1 MAHNPFHN
9 TNSGLLFSNFANQGA
24 PFNSGSTNLLPFSMQ
39 NYNVPQFNFSNA
51 AVNTPQ
57 FNQINPQIMAQALR
71 GLGRAPLPLSN
82 NIANTGGVLKSVAET
97 ALPKV
102 GGMGLSKVLGGV
114 AKVGGFLANPLV
126 GAGIG
131 LLGGLIGARKAA
143 KRRTSNMPSG
153 MSNLAQKLE
162 SPDISEFRDIARE
175 AAPSQQDLMRIA
187 AATGG
192 SQASATAQAM
202 GGQTRAMDQALRAF
216 QQQERAN
223 QGLLANMY
231 SQQFG
236 AMQQDQAFR
245 RQTGVDIFSNI
256 ANLGAGILGQGYGN
270 RSFTNRQNQM
280 GGY

>member
-1 MAHNPFHN
+1 MPHNFFHN
-9 TNSGLLFSNFANQGA
+9 ANPGLLFSNFANQQA
-24 PFNSGSTNLLPFSMQ
+24 PFNNRFGGMLPFGAQ
-39 NYNVPQFNFSNA
+39 NYNVPQINFENA
-51 AVNTPQ
+51 FVTPSSQ
-57 FNQINPQIMAQALR
+57 VSQVNPQVMAQALR
-71 GLGRAPLPLSN
+71 GLGRASLPSS
-82 NIANTGGVLKSVAET
+82 NIANAGGVLKSVAET

-102 GGMGLSKVLGGV
+102 KGAGLAKVLGG
-114 AKVGGFLANPLV
+114 ATKAAGFLANPVV

-131 LLGGLIGARKAA
+131 LLGGIIGARRAA

-153 MSNLAQKLE
+153 MSNLAQELE
-162 SPDISEFRDIARE
+162 SPDLSEFRDIARE
-175 AAPSQQDLMRIA
+175 AAPSQQELMRVA

-202 GGQTRAMDQALRAF
+202 GGQTRAMDAALRAF

-231 SQQFG
+231 SQQYG

-256 ANLGAGILGQGYGN
+256 ANLGAGILGQSYGD
-270 RSFTNRQNQM
+270 RLFRNRQNQM